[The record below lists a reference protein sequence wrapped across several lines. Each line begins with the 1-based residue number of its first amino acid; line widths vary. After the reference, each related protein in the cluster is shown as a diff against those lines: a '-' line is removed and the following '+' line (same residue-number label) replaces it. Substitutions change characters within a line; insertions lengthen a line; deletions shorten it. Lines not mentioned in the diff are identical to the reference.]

1 MRMAPNGPRRRHV
14 LLLVAVLVTA
24 FAVVALLIGR
34 SKQPAPMQGERAA
47 QPQALQFGAQDIA
60 RVTREQ
66 VSRTIP
72 ITGTL
77 APLQQAVVKTRAP
90 GVLTSVLAREGE
102 RVKKGQLLA
111 RVDETEVRAVL
122 AARQADVAAA
132 EAQLD
137 WAKRNLERQRDL
149 LAKGFIS
156 ENAFDQVKNEEAVAS
171 ARLDAARAQAAQVR
185 KSLSDQT
192 LSSPIAG
199 IVAQRHA
206 QPGERLPADA
216 PVLSVV
222 ALDRLEFSADVP
234 TTSIAQVEVGQSV
247 SVRVEGYEGRS
258 FQGRVERI
266 NPRATAGAGVVPV
279 YVLVDN
285 PQDELRA
292 GLFAHGDLM
301 LSDPQAQLTI
311 PAAALHGDETARF
324 VYVVE
329 DGRVRRRAVE
339 LDYVDGVR
347 AVVRSGLAE
356 GATVVAVNLGPLTEG
371 AAARLPA
378 QPTASAAPAAR

>member
-1 MRMAPNGPRRRHV
+1 MRIAANGSRRRRALLLLGV
-14 LLLVAVLVTA
+14 LLAV
-24 FAVVALLIGR
+24 FAALALLFHRG
-34 SKQPAPMQGERAA
+34 KQPAPVQGERAA
-47 QPQALQFGAQDIA
+47 QPPALQFGPQDIA

-137 WAKRNLERQRDL
+137 WTRRNLERQRDL

-192 LSSPIAG
+192 LSSPIDG

-222 ALDRLEFSADVP
+222 ALDRMEFSADVP
-234 TTSIAQVEVGQSV
+234 TTRIAQVAVGQSV

-285 PQDELRA
+285 PRDELRA

-301 LSDPQAQLTI
+301 LNDPQAQLTV
-311 PAAALHGDETARF
+311 PAAAVHGDEAARF
-324 VYVVE
+324 VYVVD

-339 LDYVDGVR
+339 LAYVDGVR
-347 AVVRSGLAE
+347 AVVRSGLVE

-371 AAARLPA
+371 ATARLPA
-378 QPTASAAPAAR
+378 QPTASATPAAR